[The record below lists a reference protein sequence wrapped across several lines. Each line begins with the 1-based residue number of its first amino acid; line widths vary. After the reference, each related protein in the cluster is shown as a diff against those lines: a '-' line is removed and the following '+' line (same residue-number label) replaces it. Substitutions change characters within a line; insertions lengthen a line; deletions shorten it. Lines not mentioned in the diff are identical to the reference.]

1 MENYKIFTE
10 VTADLTAEMVN
21 ELNIEVIP
29 MEISFSGDENYLHY
43 PDAREI
49 SLEDFYSR
57 LKAWED
63 ITTAQVKYAV
73 ISMFLSQFYKK
84 VKIFFMSALAQVF
97 LARIIQLFWLEKIY

>member
-57 LKAWED
+57 
-63 ITTAQVKYAV
+63 
-73 ISMFLSQFYKK
+73 
-84 VKIFFMSALAQVF
+84 
-97 LARIIQLFWLEKIY
+97 